1 MIVAVVGATPWVK
14 DKLIDMRKK
23 EIWNCVLNLLEP
35 VALVI
40 LLLVVS
46 AYLINDSYNPF
57 LYFRF

>member
-1 MIVAVVGATPWVK
+1 MGATPWVK